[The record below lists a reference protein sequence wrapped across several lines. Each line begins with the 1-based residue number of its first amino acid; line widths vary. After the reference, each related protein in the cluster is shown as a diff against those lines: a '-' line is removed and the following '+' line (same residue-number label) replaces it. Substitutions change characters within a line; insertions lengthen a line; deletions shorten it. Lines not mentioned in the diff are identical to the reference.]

1 MTESSPDNKNNP
13 DPFSSPT
20 VRKQVTD

>member
-20 VRKQVTD
+20 VRKQVID